1 MNYTTAMR
9 FVDTNIP
16 VYAVS
21 PRLAD
26 SAKREISRNLLAQ
39 DTGQLA
45 VSVQVLGEF
54 YTQATRP
61 SRPGALSHHEAMAFI
76 RELRRHHVQPLT
88 LETFDR
94 ALQYRESFRLS
105 YWDCLI
111 LAAAK
116 LSGCDA
122 VYSEDMSARQDYD
135 GLQVI
140 NPFEEAVEP
149 ASA

>member
-1 MNYTTAMR
+1 MR

-21 PRLAD
+21 PRLSD
-26 SAKREISRNLLAQ
+26 SAKRGISRELLAQ
-39 DTGQLA
+39 DTGNLA

-54 YTQATRP
+54 YAQATRP
-61 SRPGALSHHEAMAFI
+61 TRPGALTHHEAMTFI

-88 LETFDR
+88 LETFDM
-94 ALQYRESFRLS
+94 AIQYRERFDLS

-116 LSGCDA
+116 QSGCDA
-122 VYSEDMSARQDYD
+122 VYSEDMSATQDYD
-135 GLQVI
+135 GIRVI
-140 NPFEEAVEP
+140 NPFAAEGAP
-149 ASA
+149 APV

>member
-1 MNYTTAMR
+1 MR

-21 PRLAD
+21 PRLSD
-26 SAKREISRNLLAQ
+26 NAKRGIARDLLAQ
-39 DTGQLA
+39 DTGNLA

-61 SRPGALSHHEAMAFI
+61 TRPGSLTHHEAMVFI

-88 LETFDR
+88 PETFDI
-94 ALQYRESFRLS
+94 AMHYRESFGLS

-116 LSGCDA
+116 RSECDA
-122 VYSEDMSARQDYD
+122 VYSEDMSASQDYD
-135 GLQVI
+135 GIRVI
-140 NPFEEAVEP
+140 NPFGAESEP
-149 ASA
+149 APV

>member
-1 MNYTTAMR
+1 MTAMR

-26 SAKREISRNLLAQ
+26 SAKRGISRDLLAQ
-39 DTGQLA
+39 DTGNLA

-61 SRPGALSHHEAMAFI
+61 TRPGTLTHHEAMVFI
-76 RELRRHHVQPLT
+76 TELRRHHVQPLT
-88 LETFDR
+88 LETFDM
-94 ALQYRESFRLS
+94 ALHYCERFGLNYS
-105 YWDCLI
+105 DCLI

-122 VYSEDMSARQDYD
+122 VYSEDMSSTQDYD
-135 GLQVI
+135 GIRVI
-140 NPFEEAVEP
+140 NPFTAENETARV
-149 ASA
+149 